1 MSTIPDQTLDVRK
14 RVIESANR
22 LGVQLNEQ
30 ELERWMKS
38 ITESTGDS
46 DISVDQ
52 ETGVF
57 GHRVT
62 MLDFDLQEVARFRA
76 IGKIVEFE
84 DIPGVVETALSIS
97 GSAAQSKIQTYPGDC
112 DYFERVNI
120 IAPTREE
127 AGKILAQIVRDKAL
141 NTVSGPNYQLIDV
154 KFGAYPQDV
163 IHEGRN
169 RRTGSPI
176 TWQLEEIATGK
187 IEVTD
192 KEGNPVVITWDG
204 VAQDPNWS
212 WCKLEWII
220 ADTIRGQLSNA
231 SNVVDVTWEAPD
243 GTITALDGYLDGY
256 FQEVYLDA
264 ESAPIFA
271 KLIKQAS
278 SDVMDDYVARLEK
291 EVQKCVKGKYPNY
304 GKAAKRM
311 YNIFRLSGRYEEAAF
326 LRELFDEPA
335 ALLYQVHAL
344 MGTVQQASDNN
355 NVFDIDS
362 ILNQTDELI
371 MAVIKVLEGEEE
383 LEIVRYL
390 LRLYRSLS
398 RQETGTPLGPEVD
411 AAKAEVMKIVNNFF
425 YEKMTA
431 LPTIKA
437 YMDGVT
443 V

>member
-1 MSTIPDQTLDVRK
+1 MSTIPDQTREA
-14 RVIESANR
+14 RNRIIESANR

-46 DISVDQ
+46 DITVDQ

-57 GHRVT
+57 GHKVT
-62 MLDFDLQEVARFRA
+62 MLDFDPQEVARFRA

-120 IAPTREE
+120 IAPTRAE
-127 AGKILAQIVRDKAL
+127 AGEILARLIREKAL
-141 NTVSGPNYQLIDV
+141 NTISGPNYQLIDV

-163 IHEGRN
+163 IHAERT

-176 TWQLEEIATGK
+176 TWTIEEITSGQ
-187 IEVTD
+187 IPVTD
-192 KEGNPVVITWDG
+192 LQGNPLVINWDA

-278 SDVMDDYVARLEK
+278 TDVMDDYVSRLEK

-311 YNIFRLSGRYEEAAF
+311 YNIFRLNGRYEEAAF

-344 MGTVQQASDNN
+344 MGTVQQASDKGG
-355 NVFDIDS
+355 VFDIDS

-390 LRLYRSLS
+390 LRLNRILS
-398 RQETGTPLGPEVD
+398 RQEPGTPLGSDVD

-437 YMDGVT
+437 YIDGV
-443 V
+443 